1 MTDENTPK
9 PIETSETDAPEVVV
23 TVEDSAPVAPVEV
36 APVDAVPEVAV
47 EAEAVNVEP
56 KPDAPAAPEK
66 APAAPAGPLLDGRLD
81 ERAGTLDDGEPVVH
95 EGMNWFV
102 LRVASNKES
111 YVRDTLLRKI
121 QIEGMDHL
129 VKRILVPTEK
139 TKTIKGGRQRITETK
154 LYPGYVFVEMRLE
167 DDGRIPQDVF
177 FLIKET
183 TGVGDF
189 VGATGRPTPL
199 AIHEIEK
206 MLLDSRKPEELPTV
220 RMVYQKGDPVT
231 IKEGPF
237 ENYEGSVDELI
248 PEKGLVRVL
257 VTIFGRQAPIELEE
271 WQIAK
276 AGEE

>member
-1 MTDENTPK
+1 MTEHDQAKHQPETEQPEAQPESVK
-9 PIETSETDAPEVVV
+9 PEQA
-23 TVEDSAPVAPVEV
+23 A
-36 APVDAVPEVAV
+36 AVP
-47 EAEAVNVEP
+47 AEAKP
-56 KPDAPAAPEK
+56 KKKTMQIEGDLTATTLPSAAQM
-66 APAAPAGPLLDGRLD
+66 AGYEGKLV
-81 ERAGTLDDGEPVVH
+81 DGEPIAYP
-95 EGMNWFV
+95 GMNWFT
-102 LRVASNKES
+102 LRVASNKEN

-121 QIEGMDHL
+121 EIEGLKHL
-129 VKRILVPTEK
+129 VNRILVPTEK
-139 TKTIKGGRQRITETK
+139 TKTIKGGKQRIQETK

-189 VGATGRPTPL
+189 VGTTGRPTAL
-199 AIHEIEK
+199 APHEIEK
-206 MLLDSRKPEELPTV
+206 MLLDSRKPEEMPEIK
-220 RMVYQKGDPVT
+220 MVFQKGEAVT

-237 ENYEGSVDELI
+237 ENYEGTVDELV

-276 AGEE
+276 AEDA

>member
-1 MTDENTPK
+1 MTEHDQAQST
-9 PIETSETDAPEVVV
+9 ETDAPQVQPEAPAE
-23 TVEDSAPVAPVEV
+23 TAGETASAP
-36 APVDAVPEVAV
+36 
-47 EAEAVNVEP
+47 AEQPATEQP
-56 KPDAPAAPEK
+56 APAEVKPKKKTMQIEGDLTATTLPS
-66 APAAPAGPLLDGRLD
+66 AAEMAGFEGKLI
-81 ERAGTLDDGEPVVH
+81 DGEPIAYP
-95 EGMNWFV
+95 GMNWFT
-102 LRVASNKES
+102 LRVASNKEN

-121 QIEGMDHL
+121 EIEGLKHL
-129 VKRILVPTEK
+129 VNRILVPTEK
-139 TKTIKGGRQRITETK
+139 TKTVKGGKQRIQETK

-189 VGATGRPTPL
+189 VGTTGRPTAL
-199 AIHEIEK
+199 APHEVEK
-206 MLLDSRKPEELPTV
+206 MLLDSRKPEEMPEIK
-220 RMVYQKGDPVT
+220 MVFQKGEAVT

-237 ENYEGSVDELI
+237 ENYEGTVDELI

-276 AGEE
+276 AEEA

>member
-1 MTDENTPK
+1 MG
-9 PIETSETDAPEVVV
+9 
-23 TVEDSAPVAPVEV
+23 
-36 APVDAVPEVAV
+36 
-47 EAEAVNVEP
+47 
-56 KPDAPAAPEK
+56 PA
-66 APAAPAGPLLDGRLD
+66 LDGRLD
-81 ERAGTLDDGEPVVH
+81 ERTDTLIDGEPVIT

-121 QIEGMDHL
+121 EIEDLKRL
-129 VKRILVPTEK
+129 VNRILVPTEK
-139 TKTIKGGRQRITETK
+139 TKTIKGGRQKITETK

-189 VGATGRPTPL
+189 VGTTGRPTAL
-199 AIHEIEK
+199 ARHEIEK
-206 MLLDSRKPEELPTV
+206 MLLDSRRPEEMGEI
-220 RMVYQKGDPVT
+220 RMVFEKGEPVT

-237 ENYEGSVDELI
+237 EGYEGTVDELL
-248 PEKGLVRVL
+248 PDKGLVRVL

-276 AGEE
+276 AGED